1 MLRFFHAHFVRR
13 NRQHQR
19 GFHVAT
25 VHTEALLVRVKGLQ
39 SLAQGQL
46 VPVAAEDGQ
55 TAVTPQLPRHHVHQA
70 HIAAVR
76 IKEQEFFQ
84 ARPRHRFPQT
94 APLLDDRGG
103 REAHR
108 AVIRQM
114 L

>member
-1 MLRFFHAHFVRR
+1 MQKPFAPISLPGVPF
-13 NRQHQR
+13 
-19 GFHVAT
+19 
-25 VHTEALLVRVKGLQ
+25 ALLHRDTHLLVIDKPAGLGLDWSIERAISDCAHQ
-39 SLAQGQL
+39 S
-46 VPVAAEDGQ
+46 
-55 TAVTPQLPRHHVHQA
+55 

-103 REAHR
+103 RKAHR